1 MGFWSNLATAAISGV
16 LGVWTM
22 LGLVQPQEGGETP
35 PGDPMTPPGDPIDP
49 IDPIDT
55 VIDVITNFDPAPFM
69 ADYGIYLILGI
80 TAILLFI
87 ALRRP

>member
-1 MGFWSNLATAAISGV
+1 MGFWSNLAMAAISGV

-35 PGDPMTPPGDPIDP
+35 PGDPIDP

-55 VIDVITNFDPAPFM
+55 MIDVITNFDPAPFM

>member
-1 MGFWSNLATAAISGV
+1 MGFWSNLVTAAIAGV
-16 LGVWTM
+16 LGVWTT

-35 PGDPMTPPGDPIDP
+35 LGDPIDP

-55 VIDVITNFDPAPFM
+55 TIDVITNFDPAPFM
-69 ADYGIYLILGI
+69 ADYGIYIILGI

>member
-1 MGFWSNLATAAISGV
+1 MGFWSNLVTAATAAV

-22 LGLVQPQEGGETP
+22 LGIVQPQEE
-35 PGDPMTPPGDPIDP
+35 TPPGDPIDP

-80 TAILLFI
+80 TGILLFI

>member
-1 MGFWSNLATAAISGV
+1 MGFWSNLVTTAIAGV
-16 LGVWTM
+16 LGTT
-22 LGLVQPQEGGETP
+22 LGGLVQPQEGGETP
-35 PGDPMTPPGDPIDP
+35 PGDPIDP

-55 VIDVITNFDPAPFM
+55 VVDVITNFDPAPFM
-69 ADYGIYLILGI
+69 ADYGIYLVLGI

>member
-1 MGFWSNLATAAISGV
+1 MGFWSNLVMAATAGV
-16 LGVWTM
+16 LGVWTT
-22 LGLVQPQEGGETP
+22 LGLVQPQEGGEGETP
-35 PGDPMTPPGDPIDP
+35 TGDPIDP
-49 IDPIDT
+49 IDP
-55 VIDVITNFDPAPFM
+55 IDVITNFDPAPFM

>member
-1 MGFWSNLATAAISGV
+1 MGFDTVIDVITNLF
-16 LGVWTM
+16 
-22 LGLVQPQEGGETP
+22 
-35 PGDPMTPPGDPIDP
+35 DPAIDP

-55 VIDVITNFDPAPFM
+55 VIDVITNFDPDQFM

-80 TAILLFI
+80 TAILFFI